1 MDGGAWWAAV
11 CGVATSQTWLS
22 NFTFTVH
29 FHALEKE
36 MATHYSVLAWRIP
49 GTAEPGGLP
58 STGLHRVRHDWSDL
72 AAAAAAAGKDYMNT
86 FFLSLQ
92 LHGLEPARLLCSWNS
107 PGKNTGM
114 GSRSLLQEVIL
125 TQELNPG
132 LLHCESESE
141 VAQSCLTL
149 CDPMDCSLPG
159 STIHGIFQARILE
172 WVAISFS
179 RRSSLPRD
187 WTQVS
192 CIVGR
197 HFTIWATRVDS
208 LSEPP
213 WLDIEHC
220 V

>member
-1 MDGGAWWAAV
+1 MK
-11 CGVATSQTWLS
+11 LLYL
-22 NFTFTVH
+22 NYLVH
-29 FHALEKE
+29 FCSLLSWFLFLSRHLILCVVCLVIWGWVLMTMMYESE
-36 MATHYSVLAWRIP
+36 SISCSVI
-49 GTAEPGGLP
+49 
-58 STGLHRVRHDWSDL
+58 SD
-72 AAAAAAAGKDYMNT
+72 
-86 FFLSLQ
+86 SLQ

-179 RRSSLPRD
+179 NYLKHHSINLILHI
-187 WTQVS
+187 
-192 CIVGR
+192 CINRMGTHR
-197 HFTIWATRVDS
+197 CIHINLT
-208 LSEPP
+208 
-213 WLDIEHC
+213 
-220 V
+220 

>member
-1 MDGGAWWAAV
+1 MK
-11 CGVATSQTWLS
+11 LLYL
-22 NFTFTVH
+22 NYLVH
-29 FHALEKE
+29 FCSLLSWFLFLSRHLILCVVCLVIWGWVLMTMMYESE
-36 MATHYSVLAWRIP
+36 SISCSVI
-49 GTAEPGGLP
+49 
-58 STGLHRVRHDWSDL
+58 SD
-72 AAAAAAAGKDYMNT
+72 
-86 FFLSLQ
+86 SLQ

-187 WTQVS
+187 
-192 CIVGR
+192 
-197 HFTIWATRVDS
+197 
-208 LSEPP
+208 
-213 WLDIEHC
+213 
-220 V
+220 